1 MNKAP
6 ERKARALFVLYTAQ
20 DYLQKR
26 SLCDPVRVRELL
38 FSTSRFI
45 ILIL

>member
-6 ERKARALFVLYTAQ
+6 ERKVRALFVLYTAQ

-26 SLCDPVRVRELL
+26 SLRELVRIRRL
-38 FSTSRFI
+38 
-45 ILIL
+45 LQC

>member
-6 ERKARALFVLYTAQ
+6 ERKVRALFVLYPPQ

-26 SLCDPVRVRELL
+26 SLREPVRIRRLL
-38 FSTSRFI
+38 QC
-45 ILIL
+45 